1 MFVILITVANW
12 KLVAWFC
19 LTKRARKLLTQFK
32 KPISVTDGFHCANG
46 KKRNK
51 YAEIFLKPEK
61 KKCYMHANSR
71 PKNNK
76 DFYSVITS

>member
-19 LTKRARKLLTQFK
+19 LTKRARKLLKQFK
-32 KPISVTDGFHCANG
+32 KTISVTDGFHCFNG
-46 KKRNK
+46 TKRNK
-51 YAEIFLKPEK
+51 YTEVFHKSEK

-71 PKNNK
+71 PKTSK
-76 DFYSVITS
+76 DFYSVIT